1 MTFSIGIRLLCL
13 TAVWAFMTA
22 CIAVG
27 VQHDAAPSVL
37 RVSPDYL
44 TLYVPGEEGS
54 EERFPSSSTVTASV
68 LDVAGNIL
76 SRDPL
81 QVRWEVSDR
90 RVVSVEP
97 SGRLTALA
105 TGTVTVR
112 AATSA
117 KNALEATMSVSVLD
131 RGGAEVVVK

>member
-1 MTFSIGIRLLCL
+1 M
-13 TAVWAFMTA
+13 AA
-22 CIAVG
+22 CTAVG